1 MTFRNCAGVTLFLL
15 LVFLAHGVRSAGYP
29 DRGTNAPPFG
39 PIAWINT
46 PTPAGVDLRGKVV
59 VLEFGATWCE
69 VCRMS
74 IPHLN
79 DLSQRFG
86 GDSVVFVLLSN
97 ESPQVVAQFLTEN
110 GLHPAVGCDTTG
122 QTYDAYDIRRIPRTF
137 LIDANGVVSWYGH
150 PNSITTDVLT
160 RYLKSGDVPSIAFE
174 ADSLRI
180 PELVQTAQPGFTLSV
195 NHAQSGYRF
204 GQQSES
210 STIEREESGRYVIE
224 FKGRRLS
231 EIISRL
237 SREPVTRIRFNP
249 ELKFEPVFDLRLEVS
264 TPMSFDAGRSKAVE
278 VFCEAL
284 QLNIRKSETET
295 AGLTMTIG
303 TSGYLIPAAAPGSAT
318 RRQGNRWIGNGLTL
332 GQLGEYLESLLG
344 EIIWNDTSMDGEY
357 DFDLPVSDFD
367 KARKALQAQY
377 GIDLDTASRPVNL
390 LIIEPTQR

>member
-1 MTFRNCAGVTLFLL
+1 MRFRNCVRVTLFLL
-15 LVFLAHGVRSAGYP
+15 VCLLAQGARSAGYP

-39 PIAWINT
+39 PITWINT

-79 DLSQRFG
+79 DLSKRFG

-150 PNSITTDVLT
+150 PNSITADVLT

-180 PELVQTAQPGFTLSV
+180 PELVQTAQPGFTLSI

-204 GQQSES
+204 GQQTES

-224 FKGRRLS
+224 FKGRQLS

-237 SREPVTRIRFNP
+237 SREPATRIRFNP
-249 ELKFEPVFDLRLEVS
+249 DLEFEPVFDLRLEIS
-264 TPMSFDAGRSKAVE
+264 TPMSFDAGRSKAIQI
-278 VFCEAL
+278 FCDAL
-284 QLNIRKSETET
+284 HLGIRESETLT
-295 AGLTMTIG
+295 SGLTMTI
-303 TSGYLIPAAAPGSAT
+303 SAPGFLNRADAAESAT
-318 RRQGNRWIGNGLTL
+318 RREGNRLIGTGLTL
-332 GQLGEYLESLLG
+332 GQLGEQLESLLG
-344 EIIWNDTSMDGEY
+344 QIIWNDSSVDGEF
-357 DFDLPVSDFD
+357 DFDVPISNFD
-367 KARKALQAQY
+367 TAKKALLAKY
-377 GIDLDTASRPVNL
+377 GIALDTASRPVNL
-390 LIIEPTQR
+390 LIIEPNQR

>member
-1 MTFRNCAGVTLFLL
+1 MRFRSCAGATLFLFVIL
-15 LVFLAHGVRSAGYP
+15 LAHGVRGSGYP
-29 DRGTNAPPFG
+29 DRGTNAPTFG
-39 PIAWINT
+39 PITWIST

-79 DLSQRFG
+79 DLSKRFG
-86 GDSVVFVLLSN
+86 GDSVVFVLISN

-110 GLHPAVGCDTTG
+110 SLHPAVGCDTTG
-122 QTYDAYDIRRIPRTF
+122 ETYDAYDIRRIPRTF

-150 PNSITTDVLT
+150 PNSITTDVLS

-204 GQQSES
+204 GQQTETS
-210 STIEREESGRYVIE
+210 SIEREESGRYVIE

-249 ELKFEPVFDLRLEVS
+249 ELEFEPVFDLRLEVS
-264 TPMSFDAGRSKAVE
+264 TPMSFDAGRSKAIQI
-278 VFCEAL
+278 FCDAL
-284 QLNIRKSETET
+284 NLGIRERVITGRQGSIEGQDGIAIATVYFIPQENPAMFPSLAKFRASRDPSGSLEPGKLLFIANCA
-295 AGLTMTIG
+295 AGIERQSQGFSALLRSRSLT
-303 TSGYLIPAAAPGSAT
+303 APG
-318 RRQGNRWIGNGLTL
+318 R
-332 GQLGEYLESLLG
+332 
-344 EIIWNDTSMDGEY
+344 TS
-357 DFDLPVSDFD
+357 
-367 KARKALQAQY
+367 
-377 GIDLDTASRPVNL
+377 
-390 LIIEPTQR
+390 

>member
-1 MTFRNCAGVTLFLL
+1 MRFRSCAGATLFLFVIL
-15 LVFLAHGVRSAGYP
+15 LAHGVRGSGYP

-39 PIAWINT
+39 PITWINA

-79 DLSQRFG
+79 DLSKRFG
-86 GDSVVFVLLSN
+86 GDSVVFVLISN

-110 GLHPAVGCDTTG
+110 SLHPAVGCDTTG
-122 QTYDAYDIRRIPRTF
+122 ETYDAYDIRRIPRTF
-137 LIDANGVVSWYGH
+137 LIDAYGVVSWYGH
-150 PNSITTDVLT
+150 PNSITTDVLS

-204 GQQSES
+204 GQQTETS
-210 STIEREESGRYVIE
+210 SIEREESGRYVIE

-249 ELKFEPVFDLRLEVS
+249 ELEFEPVFDLRLEVS
-264 TPMSFDAGRSKAVE
+264 TPMSFDAGRSKAIQI
-278 VFCEAL
+278 FCDALNLGIRESEAL
-284 QLNIRKSETET
+284 TP
-295 AGLTMTIG
+295 GLTMTISVPG
-303 TSGYLIPAAAPGSAT
+303 FLDRADAPGSAT
-318 RRQGNRWIGNGLTL
+318 RRDGNRWIGTGLTL
-332 GQLGEYLESLLG
+332 GQLGEQLESLLG
-344 EIIWNDTSMDGEY
+344 QIIWNDTSMDGEY
-357 DFDLPVSDFD
+357 DFDVPVSNFD
-367 KARKALQAQY
+367 SARKALQAKY
-377 GIDLDTASRPVNL
+377 GIALDTASRPVNL
-390 LIIEPTQR
+390 LILEPTER